1 MNEKQIR
8 RKEKAIVS
16 FLFSNLKT
24 NKCNEDQKVL
34 IILLF

>member
-8 RKEKAIVS
+8 KKSNRF

>member
-8 RKEKAIVS
+8 RKKAIVFS
-16 FLFSNLKT
+16 LFSNLKT